1 MLLDLWAFKD
11 INPIA
16 VEKEKF
22 LIPILQDD
30 LTEKREERNLKEVL
44 DIVCEGLESYIL
56 ASDQF
61 IKSSIVLSKAANAY
75 KILAI
80 VFPALWW

>member
-1 MLLDLWAFKD
+1 MFKD
-11 INPIA
+11 VNPIA

-30 LTEKREERNLKEVL
+30 LTEKMEERNLEEVL
-44 DIVCEGLESYIL
+44 DIVCEGLEGYIL
-56 ASDQF
+56 ANDQIF
-61 IKSSIVLSKAANAY
+61 RSNTVLAKAENAY